1 MKKTALYIAWFCL
14 FLATVILGSVEPG
27 SKAVKIVMIA
37 LSIAFF
43 IPPGILLYQG
53 ISQGDRAQV
62 VLLRYISL
70 ISLAATFALLV
81 ANFLS
86 ASASQQVGDVLYA
99 VLIIVSAPMVCSQF
113 WIVSLFAWACILMTS
128 LMYCPKK
135 K

>member
-86 ASASQQVGDVLYA
+86 ASTSQNVGDLLYA
-99 VLIIVSAPMVCSQF
+99 LLIIVSAPMVCSQF

>member
-1 MKKTALYIAWFCL
+1 MKKTYLYIAWFCL
-14 FLATVILGSVEPG
+14 FLATTVLGSVEPG
-27 SKAVKIVMIA
+27 SKAMKAVMIA
-37 LSIAFF
+37 LAICFF

-53 ISQGDRAQV
+53 ISRGDRAQV
-62 VLLRYISL
+62 ILLRRISMISL
-70 ISLAATFALLV
+70 GATFVLLV

-99 VLIIVSAPMVCSQF
+99 LLIIVSAPMVCSQL
-113 WIVSLFAWACILMTS
+113 WVMSLFAWACVLMTT

>member
-14 FLATVILGSVEPG
+14 FLATVIFGSVEPG
-27 SKAVKIVMIA
+27 SKGMKIVMIA
-37 LSIAFF
+37 LSVAFF
-43 IPPGILLYQG
+43 IPPGILMYQG
-53 ISQGDRAQV
+53 ISRGDRAQV
-62 VLLRYISL
+62 VLLRKISL
-70 ISLAATFALLV
+70 ISLAATFVLLV

-99 VLIIVSAPMVCSQF
+99 VLIIVSAPMVCSRF
-113 WIVSLFAWACILMTS
+113 WIISLFAWACILMTS